1 MHHSLI
7 RATMLSV
14 TDRTGTL
21 FFQTNCNLSM
31 HYNNLHSNKQGLVI
45 VQTIGRKWLQFVQQT
60 VKPKIHNK
68 HNIFR
73 LIKPMSNIY
82 YIQ

>member
-1 MHHSLI
+1 M
-7 RATMLSV
+7 
-14 TDRTGTL
+14 
-21 FFQTNCNLSM
+21 N
-31 HYNNLHSNKQGLVI
+31 YNNLHSNKQGLVI